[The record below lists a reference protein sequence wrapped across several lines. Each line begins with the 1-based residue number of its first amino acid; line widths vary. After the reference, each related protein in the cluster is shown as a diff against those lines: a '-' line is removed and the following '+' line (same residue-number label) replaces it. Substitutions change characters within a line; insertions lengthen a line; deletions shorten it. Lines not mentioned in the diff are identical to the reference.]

1 MEESFFSSFP
11 QKDSIDKNKKTNLT
25 CLFPFT
31 MLDVDA
37 DVASLSAE
45 IKRLGKLGPDGKT
58 VVKYGVLFRETGD
71 VCASIVFYSFFC
83 FFSLL
88 SFSTSSL
95 FRLTLTS
102 FSSQNLKTPVE
113 ALMGT
118 LRAAKK
124 RSVVD
129 FQGQLLLQGVHDDVD
144 VILLPEAGAVAA
156 AAAVAEAE
164 GEKKEAEEPA
174 AVAAPAVA
182 AAAAVVAP

>member
-1 MEESFFSSFP
+1 
-11 QKDSIDKNKKTNLT
+11 
-25 CLFPFT
+25 
-31 MLDVDA
+31 
-37 DVASLSAE
+37 
-45 IKRLGKLGPDGKT
+45 
-58 VVKYGVLFRETGD
+58 
-71 VCASIVFYSFFC
+71 
-83 FFSLL
+83 
-88 SFSTSSL
+88 
-95 FRLTLTS
+95 
-102 FSSQNLKTPVE
+102 
-113 ALMGT
+113 MGT